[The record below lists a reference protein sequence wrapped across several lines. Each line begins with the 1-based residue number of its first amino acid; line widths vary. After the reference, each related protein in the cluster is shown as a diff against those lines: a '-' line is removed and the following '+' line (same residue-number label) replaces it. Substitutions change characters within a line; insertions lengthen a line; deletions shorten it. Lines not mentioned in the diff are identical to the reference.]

1 MFTSEELYPGIFSWL
16 SLLDA
21 NVYMILALMIVVAGI
36 TMITGIIVLVLEKV
50 RAIALLKTLGQSI
63 VISVLL
69 LVLIPTRV
77 IGKIHPAQVL
87 RFE

>member
-1 MFTSEELYPGIFSWL
+1 MEIRWETLLFTNLI
-16 SLLDA
+16 
-21 NVYMILALMIVVAGI
+21 
-36 TMITGIIVLVLEKV
+36 
-50 RAIALLKTLGQSI
+50 I